1 MTTTVT
7 ANARGIII
15 CGENRQFIPYPKQ
28 EAKPERFYL
37 NESQRK
43 AYRILMYGFDAIPPE
58 ELTKMSVLRKKNIS
72 YNFHQAKQIIHI
84 MKARV
89 FYNAE
94 TKLLKGLFKHVK
106 LGDDKDY
113 LACDLPKEVTLS
125 SLRISVKEICDEF
138 INRGL
143 LNQNFYENNDNSSK

>member
-1 MTTTVT
+1 MTSTIT
-7 ANARGIII
+7 ANARGIIV
-15 CGENRQFIPYPKQ
+15 CGERRQFVPYCEQ
-28 EAKPERFYL
+28 EQKPERFYL
-37 NESQRK
+37 NELQRQ
-43 AYRILMYGFDAIPPE
+43 AYRTLMYGFAAIPHE
-58 ELTKMSVLRKKNIS
+58 ELDKMSPLRKKNVS
-72 YNFHQAKQIIHI
+72 YNFHQAKQVIHI

-125 SLRISVKEICDEF
+125 SLRISVKEVCDEF
-138 INRGL
+138 IKRGL
-143 LNQNFYENNDNSSK
+143 LNQNFYENNNNCSK